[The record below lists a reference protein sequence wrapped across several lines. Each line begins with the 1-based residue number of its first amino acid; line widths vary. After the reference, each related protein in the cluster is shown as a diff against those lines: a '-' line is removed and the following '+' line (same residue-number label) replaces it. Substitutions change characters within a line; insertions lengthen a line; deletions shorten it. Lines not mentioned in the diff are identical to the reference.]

1 MGLRDIEYRYTYDSD
16 TSNLVEEFY
25 DPVLSQA
32 IEYKRIAGF
41 FSSTCFAV
49 VAEGVRGLIDNGG
62 VMKMIVS
69 PRISKNDADIIKMAY
84 ENPEGLISRLMIES
98 IDSAKDALEKDC
110 LSAMGWMIV
119 HGLLEI
125 KIAIVYDDDGKLMTC
140 EEIEEKGLFH
150 IKAGIITDA
159 NGDVISFSG
168 SINETV
174 SGWIKNAEQFEVH
187 RMWIPGQEGYCKDQ
201 IQRFDEYWSGSRGF
215 TKVYSIP
222 DAVKKKFLENAV
234 DDIEQIECLK
244 KYKKNRLTEKS
255 KKKEIKSEIDLYFYQ
270 NDAFNMWIE
279 NGYKMLFQMATG
291 TGKTRTAI
299 ACMHYMLKTIENLMV
314 VIVCPQNT
322 LSLQWK
328 AEIEN
333 LKAYDGTMIIA
344 DSSNGSKWR
353 GQLEECILNI
363 SLGLQTN
370 AIVFACSKTFCSRD
384 FVSLISTAKD
394 QVKYLIIGDEAHG
407 LGASETS
414 KGLLDMYEY
423 RIGLSATPSRWFD
436 DYGTRIIENYFGN
449 KTFEFSIYQAL
460 HTEKPGTG
468 KNYLTPYKY
477 VPVFVHLTEDET
489 YSYEEATKKITK
501 ARHFKDNDEDAQ
513 KRYEMLLMARA
524 DIYKNAENKY
534 AELERILD
542 DIKDNMEDTIIFV
555 SDEQIDKVVGILSRR
570 NISAKRYTED
580 TGSRPLR
587 KYKGKTERQY
597 VIDEFT
603 DHTVQVLVAI
613 KCLDEGIDI
622 PSAKRAIIMA
632 SSSNPR
638 EFIQRV
644 GRVIRISEGK
654 DLAEIYDMTVV
665 PDVMHLKSDLLKF
678 ELDVFDKEQNRIFDI
693 SQNSVNSVEVLR
705 KIDAI
710 QRRVHGWK

>member
-1 MGLRDIEYRYTYDSD
+1 MGLREIEYRYTYDSD
-16 TSNLVEEFY
+16 TSNLIEEFY
-25 DPVLSQA
+25 NPVLAQA

-49 VAEGVRGLIDNGG
+49 AAEGVRELIDNGG

-69 PRISKNDADIIKMAY
+69 PRISKSDADMIKMAY
-84 ENPEGLISRLMIES
+84 EDPEGLINKIMLSTVDAAKES
-98 IDSAKDALEKDC
+98 LEKD
-110 LSAMGWMIV
+110 SIAAMGWMIV
-119 HGLLEI
+119 NELLEI
-125 KIAIVYDDDGKLMTC
+125 KIAVVYDDDGNLMSC
-140 EEIEEKGLFH
+140 EDIEEKGLFH
-150 IKAGIITDA
+150 IKTGIITDA
-159 NGDVISFSG
+159 EGDVISFSG
-168 SINETV
+168 SINETA
-174 SGWIKNAEQFEVH
+174 SGWVKNSEQFEVH
-187 RMWIPGQEGYCKDQ
+187 RMWVSGQEGYCKDQ

-215 TKVYSIP
+215 TKVYDIP
-222 DAVKKKFLENAV
+222 DAAKRKLLEKAA

-244 KYKKNRLTEKS
+244 KYKKKKAAEKS
-255 KKKEIKSEIDLYFYQ
+255 KKKQVKSDIDLYFYQ

-279 NGYKMLFQMATG
+279 NDYRMLFQMATG

-299 ACMHYMLKTIENLMV
+299 ACMHHMFKTIDNLMV
-314 VIVCPQNT
+314 IICCPQNT

-328 AEIEN
+328 AEIEK

-344 DSSNGSKWR
+344 DSSNTKWR
-353 GQLEECILNI
+353 AQLEECILDI
-363 SLGLQTN
+363 SLGMCKN
-370 AIVFACSKTFCSRD
+370 AIVFACSKTFCSKD
-384 FVSLISTAKD
+384 FVRLISSAKD
-394 QVKYLIIGDEAHG
+394 QVQYLIIGDEAHG
-407 LGASETS
+407 LGASEAS
-414 KGLLDMYEY
+414 KGLLDIYQY

-460 HTEKPGTG
+460 HTENPSTG

-477 VPVFVHLTEDET
+477 DPVFVHLTEEEVF
-489 YSYEEATKKITK
+489 SYEEATKKITK
-501 ARHFKDNDEDAQ
+501 ARRFKDNDEDAQ

-524 DIYKNAENKY
+524 NIYKNAEKKFDALNK
-534 AELERILD
+534 ILD
-542 DIKDNMEDTIIFV
+542 DVKDDIEDTIIFV
-555 SDEQIDKVVGILSRR
+555 SDEQINRVIGILSQR
-570 NISAKRYTED
+570 NISAKKYTKD

-587 KYKGKTERQY
+587 KYRGKTERQY
-597 VIDEFT
+597 VIGEFT

-644 GRVIRISEGK
+644 GRVIRTSDNKEE
-654 DLAEIYDMTVV
+654 AEIYDMTVV
-665 PDVMHLKSDLLKF
+665 PDVKHLNSDLLKF

-693 SQNSVNSVEVLR
+693 SKNSQNSVEVLR
-705 KIDAI
+705 KIDAV